1 MQFATVGPT
10 VQFMLMMHKWFAVI
24 DVINSQRHI
33 HKNDPKSWHF
43 SDVDDASLK
52 WLETTFL
59 GYIASLKN
67 ESHPENFF
75 SKETSH
81 ALVLVTITNVEC
93 VCFLLRKKKI
103 NYVLIWKFSSN
114 PIEVLFG
121 FLRRTAGC
129 NDAMN
134 DKSVQGWLERLLE
147 TGIVST
153 SMQSKVK
160 CSTSLS
166 SAIANSS
173 DDIQNGGRPVKGF
186 FPPTAGERLR
196 ELCMTSSQ

>member
-1 MQFATVGPT
+1 MLRIFLTKGCTGAEDQSDRHAHS
-10 VQFMLMMHKWFAVI
+10 VQRACHNV
-24 DVINSQRHI
+24 NSTSSRCSKKYFGLFLSNAI
-33 HKNDPKSWHF
+33 FLGMSGWHF

-67 ESHPENFF
+67 ESHPENLF

-121 FLRRTAGC
+121 FL
-129 NDAMN
+129 
-134 DKSVQGWLERLLE
+134 VGW

-186 FPPTAGERLR
+186 FPPTAGEKLR
-196 ELCMTSSQ
+196 ELSMT